1 MAIVETW
8 LHQQAAARPNASCL
22 RVEQRH
28 FTFEELALEVDQAA
42 GNIQARGWDVGPI
55 GIWLPDGAAMILTL
69 WAVSRT
75 GGVVFP
81 LHNRLPVDELLKN
94 LARTGCSRLVTTRE
108 RAAQLRGQL
117 PDDLVV
123 LQVDE
128 LLRSEGPRSPEVMG
142 DAAPPR
148 DQDLQA
154 IVMTSGTTGQPKAV
168 ELTYGNQRAGSE
180 GWISFLGLSPE
191 DHYLSALPL
200 SHVAGMGVLLRG
212 ARAGFAV
219 TCLPSGDAAA
229 INAQLDGGNIT
240 HVSLVPTQ
248 LQRMIKQRNGRP
260 FSGSVKAIVLGGA
273 AASPALITAALQHRA
288 PLVLTYG
295 MTETTAGVT
304 AVKVTDQPG
313 KRGTVGRPLGDG
325 QITIVDDAGT
335 VLPTGGTGLIRVKSP
350 AVMTG
355 YRGQTP
361 LRDGIYT
368 TGDYGRLD
376 EDGFL
381 YLEPGRSLL
390 IISGGEN
397 VDPLEVESVLLDMPG
412 VADVC
417 VLGLP
422 DEDLGQRVVAVLK
435 AQTSGTNV
443 DSLARLCRQ
452 RMAGY
457 KVPRAWVIWASLP
470 RSASGKLRRAEI
482 RRRLLAGDAAAHQL
496 VADSGNR

>member
-1 MAIVETW
+1 MATVETW
-8 LHQQAAARPNASCL
+8 LHQQAAAQPNASCL
-22 RVEQRH
+22 QVEQHH
-28 FTFEELALEVDQAA
+28 FTFKELALEVDQAA
-42 GNIQARGWDVGPI
+42 GKIQAHGWHAGPV
-55 GIWLPDGAAMILTL
+55 GIWLPDGVAMILTL

-75 GGVVFP
+75 GGVVLP
-81 LHNRLPVDELLKN
+81 LHDRLQVDELLDN
-94 LARTGCSRLVTTRE
+94 LARTGCSRLITTRE
-108 RAAQLRGQL
+108 RAAQLRGRL

-123 LQVDE
+123 LPLKE
-128 LLRSEGPRSPEVMG
+128 LLRSDGPRLPGVIG
-142 DAAPPR
+142 DAMPPR
-148 DQDLQA
+148 DHDLHA

-168 ELTYGNQRAGSE
+168 QLTYGNQRAGSD
-180 GWISFLGLSPE
+180 GWISFLSLSPE

-212 ARAGFAV
+212 ARAGIPV
-219 TCLPSGDAAA
+219 TCLPSGDAAT
-229 INAQLDGGNIT
+229 INAQLDKGNIT

-248 LQRMIKQRNGRP
+248 LQRMLIERNGQAFR
-260 FSGSVKAIVLGGA
+260 STVKAIILGGA
-273 AASPALITAALQHRA
+273 PASPALITAALQHRA

-295 MTETTAGVT
+295 MTETAAGFTAL
-304 AVKVTDQPG
+304 KVTDQPG
-313 KRGTVGRPLGDG
+313 KRGSVGRPFGEG
-325 QITIVDDAGT
+325 QIAIVDDAGLQ
-335 VLPTGGTGLIRVKSP
+335 LPTGETGLIRVKSS

-355 YRGQTP
+355 YRGQPP
-361 LRDGIYT
+361 LRDGVYT

-397 VDPLEVESVLLDMPG
+397 VDPLEVESALLDMPG

-417 VLGLP
+417 VVGLP

-435 AQTSGTNV
+435 AQTPGTNV

-482 RRRLLAGDAAAHQL
+482 RRRLLAGDAAAHQS